1 MLPFDSESGRGF
13 GSVFHHH
20 MQGLGLSPGPFSW
33 PFPRGSAPMCC
44 GRHVQVS
51 EAPLRA
57 RFIVKFQRIKLDVGC
72 LILLLVMLR
81 ESVMVFGGYEG

>member
-1 MLPFDSESGRGF
+1 
-13 GSVFHHH
+13 
-20 MQGLGLSPGPFSW
+20 
-33 PFPRGSAPMCC
+33 MCC